1 MKKIMMFIITILF
14 ILHSFNLNAQDNLSN
29 VIVATAWSHD
39 GTRIAAVGSSTNDDS
54 GYFKIFDANTSD
66 LIFELPQMGGEGFT
80 SIAWSPNDQFLA
92 AGRYDQT
99 IWIID
104 LATGKR
110 IIVLEGHQ
118 STVTGVDWSP
128 DGTKLASSGNWDLKI
143 ILWDMSTYQ
152 MIKSIEFGD
161 PWVIAF
167 SPNGQYI
174 AAGGADGVYVYNAT
188 MDTDSSVM
196 PRTYRY
202 AEGYIGALS
211 WSSDSRYIA
220 FGTQTFDLVSTGHRP
235 PAHVGILDVSSRAVI
250 RDFESEFGTIFGIA
264 WSPDSNLIS
273 HYNIDGQLSVRD
285 AQTGVVLSQ
294 INDVNT
300 FIAHQLDFSPYGG
313 RLAYG
318 TTFSPD
324 ALARAQPTMD
334 NLDPAAR
341 LAAHGIAVVVPAP
354 SLARLNTIA
363 QFCGALPA
371 DAPPVTTATLDG
383 WLAELDSPT
392 RAVAVPSGCIADLR
406 AVADAL
412 G

>member
-1 MKKIMMFIITILF
+1 M
-14 ILHSFNLNAQDNLSN
+14 NAQEIASA

-39 GTRIAAVGSSTNDDS
+39 GTRIAAVGSSPVDES
-54 GYFKIFDANTSD
+54 GYFKIFDANTND

-80 SIAWSPNDQFLA
+80 SVTWSPNDQFLA

-104 LATGKR
+104 LAIGER
-110 IIVLEGHQ
+110 IAILEGHQ

-174 AAGGADGVYVYNAT
+174 AAGGIAGVYVYNAT
-188 MDTDSSVM
+188 MDTDPSLL
-196 PRTYRY
+196 PRAYRY

-220 FGTQTFDLVSTGHRP
+220 FGTQTFDLISTGERP
-235 PAHVGILDVSSRAVI
+235 PAHIGILDMSSRRVI
-250 RDFESEFGTIFGIA
+250 RNFESEFGTIFGIA
-264 WSPDSNLIS
+264 WSPDGNLIS
-273 HYNIDGQLSVRD
+273 HYNIDGQLTVRD
-285 AQTGVVLSQ
+285 AQTGIILSHTP
-294 INDVNT
+294 NVNT

-318 TTFSPD
+318 TAFSPD
-324 ALARAQPTMD
+324 ALART
-334 NLDPAAR
+334 NLDALDPVAR
-341 LAAHGIAVVVPAP
+341 LAAHGVAVVVPAP
-354 SLARLNTIA
+354 SLERLNTIA
-363 QFCGALPA
+363 RLCGALAA
-371 DAPPVTTATLDG
+371 DAPAITAETLDG
-383 WLAELDSPT
+383 YIAALDDPARTAGVS
-392 RAVAVPSGCIADLR
+392 RGCLADLQAVR
-406 AVADAL
+406 AAL
-412 G
+412 EA